1 MFLLLSVR
9 NYSHSETGSVEHIL
23 CVIILIV
30 TRGKRWDWANW
41 LDLINLL
48 GILWQSGLAS
58 MSGILFTCYSTVHC
72 LSRMCLFNTLRS
84 RSTGNGLKVLM
95 FSLIWLNDG
104 RGCRRRQSAGLFW
117 RVLRHLTTWQ
127 YGLWG
132 VEGHTR
138 LTLVVCWTKLIVLL
152 AYLFNQDF
160 RLVFRFYRIERL
172 T

>member
-30 TRGKRWDWANW
+30 TRGKRWDRANW
-41 LDLINLL
+41 LDLINFV
-48 GILWQSGLAS
+48 ILWQSGLTS
-58 MSGILFTCYSTVHC
+58 MSSVLFTCYSTVHC
-72 LSRMCLFNTLRS
+72 LSRMRLFDTLRS

-104 RGCRRRQSAGLFW
+104 RSCRRSQSAWLFW

-132 VEGHTR
+132 VKGHTR
-138 LTLVVCWTKLIVLL
+138 LTLVVCWTRLMVLWS
-152 AYLFNQDF
+152 YLFCMPDF
-160 RLVFRFYRIERL
+160 RLVLRFYRIERL
-172 T
+172 K